1 MTLQAWLP
9 GASQKAETR
18 KQELNK
24 YVKLVEGENYVELA
38 LDTEPER
45 IVSKWDSNKRRYLY
59 KTISGKTLEVGEGL
73 HFKLI
78 EALGSLYSK
87 ELDLIGKA
95 DVAKVIINKIKEDG
109 KTTYTV
115 RWAE

>member
-24 YVKLVEGENYVELA
+24 YHKLVEGDNYVELSLEA
-38 LDTEPER
+38 EPER

-59 KTISGKTLEVGEGL
+59 KTLSGKTLEVGEGL

-78 EALGSLYSK
+78 EAF
-87 ELDLIGKA
+87 EEFPTAEI
-95 DVAKVIINKIKEDG
+95 AKVVINKAKEDG
-109 KTTYTV
+109 KTTYNV
-115 RWAE
+115 RWTE